1 MIDGRLRS
9 EIAGANLYM
18 LNPSGVLFGPNAS
31 LEVSGSF
38 HVSTA
43 DFLGFADGAKFSAA
57 LGQESMLTV
66 APPVAFGF
74 LGPNPGAITIRESVL
89 RVPTGKTLS
98 IVGGDI
104 EIVGAL

>member
-18 LNPSGVLFGPNAS
+18 LNPSRVLFGPNAS

-38 HVSTA
+38 HASTA

-57 LGQESMLTV
+57 FGQESMLMV